1 MDRAFKKDLSNVLKG
16 NELMKEL
23 VGGVYENED
32 ISFARQMD
40 SHAKVTREELDKAN

>member
-1 MDRAFKKDLSNVLKG
+1 MDRAFKKNLSNALKG

-32 ISFARQMD
+32 ISLAR
-40 SHAKVTREELDKAN
+40 